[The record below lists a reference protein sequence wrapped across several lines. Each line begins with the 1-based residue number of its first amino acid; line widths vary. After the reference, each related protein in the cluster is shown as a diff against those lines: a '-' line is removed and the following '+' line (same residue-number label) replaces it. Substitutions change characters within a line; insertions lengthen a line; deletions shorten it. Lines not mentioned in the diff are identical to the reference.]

1 MPWIEK
7 REIMDAA
14 TIDRT
19 LNRMV
24 HEIIEKN
31 PDLIKLAI
39 IGIRTRGI
47 YLAER
52 LQKKLA
58 ETAKTEVPLGTLDI
72 TMYRD
77 DLSRLGYH
85 PVVGETNLPFNIDE
99 KRILLVDDV
108 LYTGRTIRA
117 ALDALMDYGRP
128 ASIQLAVLLDRG
140 HRELPISADFVGRT
154 IPTAKQEQVQVKLT
168 ETDKIDQVVI
178 TEKQA

>member
-1 MPWIEK
+1 MAWIEK

-31 PDLIKLAI
+31 PDLTKIAI
-39 IGIRTRGI
+39 IGIQTRGI

-52 LQKKLA
+52 LQKKLVGA
-58 ETAKTEVPLGTLDI
+58 AATEIPLGTLDI

-77 DLSRLGYH
+77 DLSQLGYH
-85 PVVGETNLPFNIDE
+85 PVVGETNLPFDIDD

-117 ALDALMDYGRP
+117 ALDALIDYGRP
-128 ASIQLAVLLDRG
+128 AAIQLAVLIDRG
-140 HRELPISADFVGRT
+140 HRELPISADFIGRT
-154 IPTAKQEQVQVKLT
+154 IPTAKQEQVQVKLA
-168 ETDKIDQVVI
+168 ETDKVDQVVI
-178 TEKQA
+178 TEKQ

>member
-19 LNRMV
+19 LNRIV
-24 HEIIEKN
+24 HEIIETN
-31 PDLIKLAI
+31 PDLQQLAI

-52 LQKKLA
+52 IQKKLA
-58 ETAKTEVPLGTLDI
+58 ETSHTEIPIGTLDI

-85 PVVGETNLPFNIDE
+85 PVVGETQLPFDIDE
-99 KRILLVDDV
+99 KNIVLVDDV
-108 LYTGRTIRA
+108 LFTGRTIRA
-117 ALDALMDYGRP
+117 ALDALIDYGRP
-128 ASIQLAVLLDRG
+128 AKIQLAVLLDRG
-140 HRELPISADFVGRT
+140 HRELPIAADFVGRT
-154 IPTAKQEQVQVKLT
+154 IPTSQQEQVQVKLA
-168 ETDKIDQVVI
+168 ETDGIDQVVI
-178 TEKQA
+178 TEKQ

>member
-7 REIMDAA
+7 RVIMDAA

-31 PDLIKLAI
+31 PDLNQLAI

-58 ETAKTEVPLGTLDI
+58 ETAKTEIPLGTLDI

-85 PVVGETNLPFNIDE
+85 PVVGETNLPFDIDE

-140 HRELPISADFVGRT
+140 HRELPIAADYIGRT
-154 IPTAKQEQVQVKLT
+154 IPTAKQEQVQVKLA
-168 ETDKIDQVVI
+168 ETDKSDQVVI
-178 TEKQA
+178 AEWKE

>member
-1 MPWIEK
+1 MAWIEK
-7 REIMDAA
+7 KEIMDAA

-31 PDLIKLAI
+31 PDLGKLAI

-52 LQKKLA
+52 LQKKLV
-58 ETAKTEVPLGTLDI
+58 EVSKTEIPLGTLDI

-140 HRELPISADFVGRT
+140 HRELPISADYIGRT
-154 IPTAKQEQVQVKLT
+154 IPTAKQEQVQVKLA
-168 ETDKIDQVVI
+168 ESDKVDQVVI
-178 TEKQA
+178 AEQQK

>member
-31 PDLIKLAI
+31 PDLYNLAI
-39 IGIRTRGI
+39 VGIRTRGI

-58 ETAKTEVPLGTLDI
+58 EIAKINIPLGTLDI

-85 PVVGETNLPFNIDE
+85 PVVGETHLPFVLDD
-99 KRILLVDDV
+99 KQILLVDDV

-128 ASIQLAVLLDRG
+128 ASIQLAVLIDRG
-140 HRELPISADFVGRT
+140 HRELPIAADFVGRT
-154 IPTAKQEQVQVKLT
+154 IPTAKQEQVQVKLI
-168 ETDKIDQVVI
+168 ETDTIDQVVI
-178 TEKQA
+178 TEQQ

>member
-1 MPWIEK
+1 MAWIEK

-19 LNRMV
+19 LTRIV

-31 PDLIKLAI
+31 PESQQLAI
-39 IGIRTRGI
+39 VGIRTRGI

-52 LQKKLA
+52 IQKKLS
-58 ETAKTEVPLGTLDI
+58 ETVKSAIPLGTLDI

-85 PVVGETNLPFNIDE
+85 PVVGETHFPFDIDD
-99 KRILLVDDV
+99 KKILLVDDV
-108 LYTGRTIRA
+108 LFTGRTIRA
-117 ALDALMDYGRP
+117 ALDAIIDYGRP
-128 ASIQLAVLLDRG
+128 KAIQLAVLIDRG

-154 IPTAKQEQVQVKLT
+154 VATSHQEQVQVKLT
-168 ETDKIDQVVI
+168 ETDNIDQVVI
-178 TEKQA
+178 SEQQK